1 MKKNSTDVYYHYHSK
16 GDPAEDPYDFHVK
29 PTNEWIDKNCGNFL
43 GRWHYLKNE
52 TWGNFF
58 KLTENKC
65 SLMNDIWWDQR
76 EKNHKNDK
84 EKLRLKIM
92 DLEES
97 NK

>member
-1 MKKNSTDVYYHYHSK
+1 
-16 GDPAEDPYDFHVK
+16 
-29 PTNEWIDKNCGNFL
+29 
-43 GRWHYLKNE
+43 
-52 TWGNFF
+52 
-58 KLTENKC
+58 
-65 SLMNDIWWDQR
+65 MNDIWWDQR